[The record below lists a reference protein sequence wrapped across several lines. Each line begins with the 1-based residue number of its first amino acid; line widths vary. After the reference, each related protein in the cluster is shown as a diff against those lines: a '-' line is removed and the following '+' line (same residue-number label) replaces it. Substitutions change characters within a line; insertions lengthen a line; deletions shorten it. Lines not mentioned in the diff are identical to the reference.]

1 VALGSLNPGGVGVL
15 PAYRRRG
22 IGSRLLAEAL
32 ALLRERGMRHAAVWT
47 FSYLESETP
56 AVILYRRAG
65 ATVARRSLGWEK
77 PL

>member
-47 FSYLESETP
+47 FSYPDGEAP
-56 AVILYRRAG
+56 AVILYRRSG
-65 ATVARRSLGWEK
+65 ATVARWSLGWEK
-77 PL
+77 SL